1 MSTTKYQFTIAHT
14 DLDTLL
20 GAATPARGT
29 NDTYIITGDRGL
41 SRQTS
46 FSLLTAKFGD
56 GYEQRAIDG
65 INSKQENF
73 GLTFK
78 NRDYKEA
85 NLIAAFFDSK
95 KGLNFN
101 LEITNTKDVESANA
115 TDVHETIKVACDSYT
130 LTYVTDTVATVT
142 SQLRR
147 VYEP

>member
-1 MSTTKYQFTIAHT
+1 MSTTKYQFEIANNTLGLSNGARTIVA
-14 DLDTLL
+14 
-20 GAATPARGT
+20 
-29 NDTYIITGDRGL
+29 DRGL
-41 SRQTS
+41 SRQTN

-56 GYEQRAIDG
+56 GYEQRAVDG
-65 INSKQENF
+65 INSKQEVF

-95 KGLNFN
+95 KGLNFSI
-101 LEITNTKDVESANA
+101 EITNTKDVESTSP

-130 LTYVTDTVATVT
+130 LTYITDTIATVT

>member
-1 MSTTKYQFTIAHT
+1 MSTTKYQFEIANNTLGLSNGARTIVA
-14 DLDTLL
+14 
-20 GAATPARGT
+20 
-29 NDTYIITGDRGL
+29 DRGL
-41 SRQTS
+41 SRQTN

-56 GYEQRAIDG
+56 GYEQRAVDG
-65 INSKQENF
+65 INSKQEVF
-73 GLTFK
+73 GLTIK

-95 KGLNFN
+95 KGLNFSI
-101 LEITNTKDVESANA
+101 EITNTKDVESATP

-130 LTYVTDTVATVT
+130 LTYITDTIATVT

>member
-1 MSTTKYQFTIAHT
+1 MSTTKYQFEIANNTLGLSNGARTIVA
-14 DLDTLL
+14 
-20 GAATPARGT
+20 
-29 NDTYIITGDRGL
+29 DRGL
-41 SRQTS
+41 SRQTN

-56 GYEQRAIDG
+56 GYEQRAVDG
-65 INSKQENF
+65 INSKQEVF

-95 KGLNFN
+95 KGLNFSI
-101 LEITNTKDVESANA
+101 EITNTKDVETTSP

-130 LTYVTDTVATVT
+130 LTYITDTIATVT

>member
-29 NDTYIITGDRGL
+29 DDTYIITGDRGL
-41 SRQTS
+41 SRQTT

-101 LEITNTKDVESANA
+101 LEITNTKDVESASA

-130 LTYVTDTVATVT
+130 LTYITDTVATVT

>member
-1 MSTTKYQFTIAHT
+1 MSTTKYQFTLAHT

-41 SRQTS
+41 SRQTT

-101 LEITNTKDVESANA
+101 LEITNTKDVESASA

-130 LTYVTDTVATVT
+130 LTYITDTVATVT

>member
-1 MSTTKYQFTIAHT
+1 MSTTKYQFEIANNTLGLSNGARTIVA
-14 DLDTLL
+14 
-20 GAATPARGT
+20 
-29 NDTYIITGDRGL
+29 DRGL

-56 GYEQRAIDG
+56 GYEQRAVDG
-65 INSKQENF
+65 INSKQETF

-95 KGLNFN
+95 KGLNFSM
-101 LEITNTKDVESANA
+101 EITNTKDVESASP

-130 LTYVTDTVATVT
+130 LTYITDTIATVT

>member
-1 MSTTKYQFTIAHT
+1 MSTTKYQFTLAHT

-29 NDTYIITGDRGL
+29 DDTYIITGDRGL
-41 SRQTS
+41 SRQTT

-101 LEITNTKDVESANA
+101 LEITNTKDVESASA

-130 LTYVTDTVATVT
+130 LTYITDTVATVT

>member
-1 MSTTKYQFTIAHT
+1 MSTTKYQFEIANNTLGLSNGARTIVA
-14 DLDTLL
+14 
-20 GAATPARGT
+20 
-29 NDTYIITGDRGL
+29 DRGL
-41 SRQTS
+41 SRQTN

-56 GYEQRAIDG
+56 GYEQRAVDG
-65 INSKQENF
+65 INSKQEVF

-95 KGLNFN
+95 KGLNFSI
-101 LEITNTKDVESANA
+101 EITNTKDVESATP

-130 LTYVTDTVATVT
+130 LTYITDTIATVT